1 MIHYMLLLNVEVHFF
16 DNISKGNANSG
27 RTTHTLNI
35 YGGTIDARF
44 VLSSKGTLAL
54 CVTHLLVYQSLAE
67 HLRLSAHIFC

>member
-1 MIHYMLLLNVEVHFF
+1 MLLLNVEVHFL
-16 DNISKGNANSG
+16 DNISKGNANSS

-35 YGGTIDARF
+35 YGGTIDVRF

-54 CVTHLLVYQSLAE
+54 CVTHLLVYQSLTE